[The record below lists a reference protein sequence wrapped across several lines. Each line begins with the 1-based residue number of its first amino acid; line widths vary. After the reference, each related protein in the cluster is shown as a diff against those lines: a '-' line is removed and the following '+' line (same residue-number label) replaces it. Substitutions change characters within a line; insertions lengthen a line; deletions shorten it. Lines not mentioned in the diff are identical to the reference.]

1 MHGIGGALPDPKL
14 LLGGL
19 SLDVRL
25 TTLPLLNSICKF
37 EVELS
42 LMYLKESQD

>member
-1 MHGIGGALPDPKL
+1 MPEIGGALPDLKP

-25 TTLPLLNSICKF
+25 TTLPLLNSICKL
-37 EVELS
+37 EQELS
-42 LMYLKESQD
+42 FMYLKESQN